1 MKGKVKRIVSC
12 LLLAATI
19 LSSCIQPFVAYA
31 AEPEPEQLISGEDQ
45 DVLKEDAAVTVED
58 DTGEGETVME
68 SADDEAETGQEPEEP
83 ADDGAETEQ
92 EPEESADD
100 EELLMF
106 AVDMSMTRSSGTAT
120 LVRGRKISYPGDLGS
135 YSTSYYTVNGK
146 IAYCLE
152 SAKIH
157 QVRMIMLTV
166 FWRAIRICRKHFTM
180 DTADPGILRTNICPH
195 LMKI

>member
-83 ADDGAETEQ
+83 ADDGQ
-92 EPEESADD
+92 RLS
-100 EELLMF
+100 
-106 AVDMSMTRSSGTAT
+106 RS
-120 LVRGRKISYPGDLGS
+120 RK
-135 YSTSYYTVNGK
+135 N
-146 IAYCLE
+146 
-152 SAKIH
+152 
-157 QVRMIMLTV
+157 
-166 FWRAIRICRKHFTM
+166 
-180 DTADPGILRTNICPH
+180 LRT
-195 LMKI
+195 MKNC